1 MAIVRKVLVV
11 GGGTAGWL
19 TATYLAHALGAAK
32 PGGIAVELVESPD
45 ISIVGVGEGTFP
57 SIRGTLSTIGLDE
70 NKFIARANAT
80 FKQGIRFEHWA
91 RAPGA
96 PGRDHYLHPFSAP
109 SQRPGAPELLPYW
122 LLGYAPKELAFAEAV
137 TMQKRVTDAGRGP
150 KRLSDG
156 PWQAPLNH
164 AYHFDAARFADALSE
179 HGQRELGVVRR
190 AATIERVELDQA
202 GAIACVHTRE
212 QGALSA
218 DLYVDCTGF
227 RSLLC
232 GQALGMGWRSAK
244 DVLFNDRAWAMQV
257 PYERKDTPIPSFTIA
272 RAHEAG
278 WTWDIGLHERR
289 GVGYVFSSRHTD
301 ETRAEQVL
309 RDYLGK
315 AADGLTAKL
324 IKFEAGHRTAPWHKN
339 CVAVGLAGGFVEPL
353 ESTGIALI
361 EIAAYLIAHL
371 FPADGDTTAVS
382 KTFNA
387 MMAARY
393 ERIFDFIKLHYCLSQ
408 RRDTPFWI
416 DNVDAA
422 SIPQTLQDK
431 LAMWRCRPPHRLD
444 FISDLEMFLPASWQ
458 YVLYGMEFRTDLSA
472 MRDVYD
478 QVESARREFA
488 AVQHVAGLALDDLPA
503 HRTLVEAMARDYETQ
518 RDRIPQTA

>member
-1 MAIVRKVLVV
+1 MSHVRKVLVV

-19 TATYLAHALGAAK
+19 TAAYLARALGAAR
-32 PGGIAVELVESPD
+32 PGGVAVELVESPD

-57 SIRGTLSTIGLDE
+57 SIRGTLAAIGLDE
-70 NKFIARANAT
+70 NTFIARANAT
-80 FKQGIRFEHWA
+80 FKQGIRFDHWL
-91 RAPGA
+91 RPPGA
-96 PGRDHYLHPFSAP
+96 PGRDHFLHPFSAP
-109 SQRPGAPELLPYW
+109 SQRSGAPELLPYW
-122 LLGYAPKELAFAEAV
+122 LLGHAPEGLAFADAV
-137 TMQKRVTDAGRGP
+137 TMQKRLTDAGRGP
-150 KRLSDG
+150 KRLTDG

-164 AYHFDAARFADALSE
+164 AYHFDAARFAEVLSE
-179 HGQRELGVVRR
+179 HAQRQLGVARH
-190 AATIERVELDQA
+190 AATIERVELDET

-212 QGALSA
+212 KGPLSA
-218 DLYVDCTGF
+218 DLYIDCSGF

-232 GQALGMGWRSAK
+232 GQALGVAWHSAK

-257 PYERKDTPIPSFTIA
+257 PYEREDAPIASFTIA
-272 RAHEAG
+272 TAHEAG

-309 RDYLGK
+309 RDHLGK
-315 AADGLTAKL
+315 AAQGLTAKL
-324 IKFEAGHRTAPWHKN
+324 IKFEAGHRVEPWRKN

-371 FPADGDTTAVS
+371 FPADGDMVPVS
-382 KTFNA
+382 RTFNA

-393 ERIFDFIKLHYCLSQ
+393 ARIFDFIKLHYCLST
-408 RRDTPFWI
+408 RRDHQFWI

-431 LAMWRCRPPHRLD
+431 LAMWRSRPPHRLD
-444 FISDLEMFLPASWQ
+444 FVSDLEMFLPASWQ

-472 MRDVYD
+472 MRGIYE
-478 QVESARREFA
+478 QGESARREFA
-488 AVQHVAGLALDDLPA
+488 AIQRVAALALDDLPA
-503 HRTLVEAMARDYETQ
+503 HRTLVEAMVRDHESRRGRTLET
-518 RDRIPQTA
+518 A